1 MRVCGMLT
9 VLVRNIRHND
19 IISVIVVMIAMQ
31 VDSMMVLM
39 MVVVVV
45 IQLWYYM
52 PMTMVIELIEGS
64 MP

>member
-9 VLVRNIRHND
+9 VLVRNIRYND

-39 MVVVVV
+39 MVVVV

-64 MP
+64 VP

>member
-1 MRVCGMLT
+1 MRVCGMVT
-9 VLVRNIRHND
+9 VLVINIGHND

-45 IQLWYYM
+45 QLWYYM

-64 MP
+64 VP